1 LTRRAPWL
9 GVIAVMALAG
19 CDGGIQ
25 LPGTKADV
33 PTSLTARSEATSLKG
48 TIYLAQGGRIWKLR
62 SGKLTA
68 LTPANQTLAYPTT
81 SADGSVTAVSVV
93 GRGQAQIAVGGP
105 DFTGLTSLTPARSD
119 AHLASL
125 DLKPSLSPDGK
136 RLVFMSDRSSCC
148 SDEAIWE
155 GPIRLPHE
163 VSFPPDF
170 SGGDD
175 APAYLPDTSGIVFVA
190 WRDNHGNL
198 DKAAVPSGR
207 ASVVVTGA
215 ASDILD
221 PAPGAAGKMAWVSR
235 KGDVANIVV
244 GKIDG
249 SGAAVVANLADCRQP
264 VWSPDGRNLL
274 FISAHGGSTDLWLA
288 SAAGSTPQR
297 LTWGA
302 DIDANSHP
310 AWIAG

>member
-1 LTRRAPWL
+1 M
-9 GVIAVMALAG
+9 AVVALAG
-19 CDGGIQ
+19 CASGIQ

-33 PTSLTARSEATSLKG
+33 PTSLTARGEAASLKG
-48 TIYLAQGGRIWKLR
+48 SIYLAQGGRIWKLR
-62 SGKLTA
+62 SGKLSV

-81 SADGSVTAVSVV
+81 SADGSVTAVSVS

-105 DFTGLTSLTPARSD
+105 DFTVLAPLSAARSD

-136 RLVFMSDRSSCC
+136 RLVFMSDRGSCC

-163 VSFPPDF
+163 VSFPPDI

-190 WRDNHGNL
+190 WRNSHGTLDN
-198 DKAAVPSGR
+198 AAVPSGHAR
-207 ASVVVTGA
+207 VPVTGA

-221 PAPGAAGKMAWVSR
+221 PAPGPAGKMAWVSR

-274 FISAHGGSTDLWLA
+274 FISAHGGSTDLWLTPV
-288 SAAGSTPQR
+288 AGGTPQR

-310 AWIAG
+310 VWIAG